1 MVERPWKQLHL
12 FLLLGVALLIAYQQP
27 IAVQHFKRATERN
40 MSITTT
46 QMVNCLAITAIH
58 DEASTI
64 VLRASRGLSTFR
76 PWSVVKLDAIA

>member
-40 MSITTT
+40 TLITTT
-46 QMVNCLAITAIH
+46 QMVNLAITAIH

>member
-1 MVERPWKQLHL
+1 MVERPWKQLHVL
-12 FLLLGVALLIAYQQP
+12 LLLGVALLIAHQQP
-27 IAVQHFKRATERN
+27 IAVQHFKRATECN
-40 MSITTT
+40 TSITTT
-46 QMVNCLAITAIH
+46 QMVILAITAIH